1 MFYKKNR
8 YKQET
13 GTWQSWRKDA
23 LDMAPGN
30 YLMLFWHFVY
40 TLSHTVRMKLE
51 LISKGIAPSVT
62 KLYNRF
68 IENSNWPAIWKR
80 EELTPIF
87 KKGDK
92 HNVEN
97 YRPITTLS
105 IIDKV
110 FESLLSK
117 QITHYFDPTLSPR
130 LTAYRKNHSCET
142 TLVRLTED
150 WKHAIDRKELV
161 TILSTDMSKAFDS
174 LCHNLV
180 IKKLKAYGFTNQSLD
195 LIRSFLN
202 DRYSRVKLGSI
213 RSERSKMSRVCRQGS
228 SFGPLLWNLFQ
239 NGMTMSVKDTNLLM

>member
-1 MFYKKNR
+1 MTN
-8 YKQET
+8 
-13 GTWQSWRKDA
+13 
-23 LDMAPGN
+23 
-30 YLMLFWHFVY
+30 
-40 TLSHTVRMKLE
+40 
-51 LISKGIAPSVT
+51 
-62 KLYNRF
+62 LYNRC
-68 IENSNWPAIWKR
+68 IKTSNWPAIWKR
-80 EELTPIF
+80 GELIHIF
-87 KKGDK
+87 KKRDK

-97 YRPITTLS
+97 YRPITTLH

-130 LTAYRKNHSCET
+130 LTAYRMNHSCET

-180 IKKLKAYGFTNQSLD
+180 IKKLKAYGFTSQSVD

-202 DRYSRVKLGSI
+202 DRYSRVKLGTI
-213 RSERSKMSRVCRQGS
+213 RSEWPKMSRGCPQGS
-228 SFGPLLWNLFQ
+228 SFGPL
-239 NGMTMSVKDTNLLM
+239 